1 MEQLFS
7 IGDVSKL
14 FHLSVSSLR
23 HYEALGLLT
32 PKRVDPNTGYRSY
45 SIRQFEVLNTIRYL
59 RALDMPLEEIADFLR
74 DRDVER
80 IEEKLSRQ
88 REAVLQRQRELER
101 VRRKIDNR
109 LHQLREARTAVLDS
123 AELICAPACR
133 MVWMADRLRPRSFL
147 DMEASIRRLEGPNT
161 EALVFLGKVG
171 VCISEEHL
179 CREEFSQ
186 YDGSFLLLDRE
197 DHYDGP
203 FLSLPETQCVRLRFR
218 GSHGDAPARYR
229 FLTAYIRAHSLKIT
243 GFSREITLIDNGLTP
258 DSEKFLTEISI
269 PVENTEG
276 Q

>member
-1 MEQLFS
+1 
-7 IGDVSKL
+7 
-14 FHLSVSSLR
+14 
-23 HYEALGLLT
+23 
-32 PKRVDPNTGYRSY
+32 
-45 SIRQFEVLNTIRYL
+45 
-59 RALDMPLEEIADFLR
+59 MPL
-74 DRDVER
+74 
-80 IEEKLSRQ
+80 
-88 REAVLQRQRELER
+88 
-101 VRRKIDNR
+101 
-109 LHQLREARTAVLDS
+109 
-123 AELICAPACR
+123 PAAWSGWR
-133 MVWMADRLRPRSFL
+133 DRLRPRSFL

-258 DSEKFLTEISI
+258 DSEKFVTEISI

>member
-32 PKRVDPNTGYRSY
+32 PERVDPNTGYRSY

-109 LHQLREARTAVLDS
+109 LHQLREART
-123 AELICAPACR
+123 
-133 MVWMADRLRPRSFL
+133 
-147 DMEASIRRLEGPNT
+147 
-161 EALVFLGKVG
+161 VG
-171 VCISEEHL
+171 I
-179 CREEFSQ
+179 
-186 YDGSFLLLDRE
+186 
-197 DHYDGP
+197 
-203 FLSLPETQCVRLRFR
+203 T
-218 GSHGDAPARYR
+218 HGD
-229 FLTAYIRAHSLKIT
+229 LITSKMQSL
-243 GFSREITLIDNGLTP
+243 
-258 DSEKFLTEISI
+258 
-269 PVENTEG
+269 
-276 Q
+276 